1 MRARLKSLLAFGTLL
16 MAASLA
22 ACGSEEPELPE
33 AVTRPVTIRIAA
45 FAGSETAALFRII
58 PEWEHITGN
67 TVELGIIDPA
77 TGDRFVANDYVT
89 YREGVISNAERG
101 LGHYDVIIVDDP
113 WVPFLATNEHLTPLS
128 PFGHETDTDIIERS
142 RSLGVWP
149 PTFGPLP
156 PDQQGVE
163 RGAETYA
170 LPLVGNVMMLWYRQD
185 VIGKPTTLD
194 ELRTN
199 LDNPDPA
206 YVGSAGFAPST
217 NPHVFISWLASRGG
231 DIFDRSWHA
240 TPLRSEIAA
249 EAMAEYID
257 EATRL
262 GIPFEE
268 FQGERY
274 TPQTRMLDGTAAAAV
289 GWAADAQQILTSS
302 VSDQL
307 RVTLFP
313 EGRRSSTI
321 TGNWLLAI
329 PEDAVQKDAAYNFIT
344 WATSRDIMKTSA
356 LLGVPPARQSLFND
370 RELVSRY
377 SWLPEVETALENAY
391 ARPRVPAWDV
401 VEGIIGC
408 ALDRS
413 LIRAAAVERTE
424 IAPSEVLATS
434 VSDAAADAGA
444 AGEPVLANAL
454 DPAFVEI
461 AREELARAAGE
472 IEGVMEGWG
481 FYRDGAY
488 YASDAQRRIEGDP
501 RDEWTCGEAS

>member
-1 MRARLKSLLAFGTLL
+1 MLLGWLLAGVGLV
-16 MAASLA
+16 
-22 ACGSEEPELPE
+22 ACGSEEPELPA

-45 FAGSETAALFRII
+45 FDGPETTALFRII

-67 TVELGIIDPA
+67 TVELGIIDRA
-77 TGDRFVANDYVT
+77 TGERVIAGDYVT
-89 YREGVISNAERG
+89 YREAVISNAEQA
-101 LGHYDVIIVDDP
+101 LGEYDVVIVDDP
-113 WVPFLATNEHLTPLS
+113 WVPFLATNEHLQPLS
-128 PFGHETDTDIIERS
+128 PFGYEADTDIVERS

-156 PDQQGVE
+156 PDQAGVE

-170 LPLVGNVMMLWYRQD
+170 LPLVGNVMMLWYRGD
-185 VIGKPTTLD
+185 IIDRPTTLD

-217 NPHVFISWLASRGG
+217 NPHVFMSWLASRGG
-231 DIFDRSWHA
+231 DIFDRSWR
-240 TPLRSEIAA
+240 TSPLRSEIAA
-249 EAMAEYID
+249 DALAEYLD

-262 GIPFEE
+262 GIQIDEYRD
-268 FQGERY
+268 ERY

-313 EGRRSSTI
+313 AGRRTSTI

-329 PEDAVQKDAAYNFIT
+329 PQDAAQRDAAYAFIT
-344 WATSRDIMKTSA
+344 WATSQDIMKTSA
-356 LLGVPPARQSLFND
+356 LLGVPPARESLFND
-370 RELVSRY
+370 RELVSKY
-377 SWLPEVETALENAY
+377 SWLPEVAVALENAY

-401 VEGIIGC
+401 VEGILGC
-408 ALDRS
+408 ALDRG
-413 LIRAAAVERTE
+413 LVRAAAVDRNALGDSAL
-424 IAPSEVLATS
+424 APDATPEG
-434 VSDAAADAGA
+434 VTTD
-444 AGEPVLANAL
+444 PLAL

-461 AREELARAAGE
+461 AREELTRAAAE

-481 FYRDGAY
+481 FYEDPAY
-488 YASDAQRRIEGDP
+488 FADNPEARLTGDP
-501 RDEWTCGEAS
+501 RDEWDCEASS